1 VRLRGTDGM
10 LGRDLGV
17 GEGADDD
24 RAHDDAGPAG
34 RARPLRALAD
44 HIGAYTRVYLLE
56 RLVGT
61 TVGTVPERLRHR
73 DGPLHFSA
81 H

>member
-1 VRLRGTDGM
+1 M
-10 LGRDLGV
+10 MS
-17 GEGADDD
+17 
-24 RAHDDAGPAG
+24 AHDDAGPAG
-34 RARPLRALAD
+34 RAGPLRALAD

-56 RLVGT
+56 WLVGT
-61 TVGTVPERLRHR
+61 TIGTVPERLRHR

>member
-1 VRLRGTDGM
+1 M

-17 GEGADDD
+17 WEGADED
-24 RAHDDAGPAG
+24 AHDEARPAD

-44 HIGAYTRVYLLE
+44 HIGAHTRVYLLE
-56 RLVGT
+56 WLVGT
-61 TVGTVPERLRHR
+61 TIGTVPERLRHR